1 MQLEPRSRPGVEPPG
16 RDAAAWGVR
25 HLTPGGTS
33 PRAADRRWFPYA
45 GRSRPGV
52 LFIVRVGMIRN
63 RAPIG
68 LRRTTTF
75 IGTCTKFFSSVG
87 ERQIKVIASDG
98 SIDLMGDI
106 LEPRG
111 AELDQYRK
119 NPIVLAQHASD
130 APIARCSY
138 IGVENAAVAATIDFP
153 PAGTSERSDEYLAL
167 LKAGVLNAVSVGF
180 LPIDREPLRDTGGWR
195 YRRWS
200 LLELSIVSVPANP
213 RPWSSSGATAAAV
226 PSGRRRRGRD
236 RLSTMPAQRIS
247 AANSL
252 NGRRQ
257 IRPKP
262 PQRVA
267 GELKYTG
274 TDCG

>member
-1 MQLEPRSRPGVEPPG
+1 MNSRQ
-16 RDAAAWGVR
+16 
-25 HLTPGGTS
+25 
-33 PRAADRRWFPYA
+33 
-45 GRSRPGV
+45 
-52 LFIVRVGMIRN
+52 N

-75 IGTCTKFFSSVG
+75 IGTSTKFFSSVG
-87 ERQIKVIASDG
+87 ERQVKVIASDG

-119 NPIVLAQHASD
+119 NPVVLAQHASD
-130 APIARCSY
+130 APIARCSD
-138 IGVENAAVAATIDFP
+138 IHVENAAVLATIDFP

-213 RPWSSSGATAAAV
+213 AALVVERSYRRGGAERSPAPRPRSTLDYAGTALMRRQQLEWHEANSPEGRA
-226 PSGRRRRGRD
+226 RRRRIV
-236 RLSTMPAQRIS
+236 QV
-247 AANSL
+247 
-252 NGRRQ
+252 RRHQ
-257 IRPKP
+257 AWLLRH
-262 PQRVA
+262 
-267 GELKYTG
+267 G
-274 TDCG
+274 